1 MFGMMFWKASKIH
14 NGLGFSQYHLGRAA
28 DWGRGSIRCIPVS
41 TMTSCKRM
49 CSCEGTRNVSIYGIP
64 PLPALLGDVSSNWWC
79 YGLTYEDS
87 HSTEALLPLKAE
99 ASKELNS
106 YRFSYYSLFSSEEK
120 IQFGYQWGCIS
131 LPQLHVFSLN
141 CLGKDSDLGTVG
153 TISIQTRPPGIEGAW
168 SDSDLFDEEEE
179 EEEDY
184 SHHSDS
190 WTENFGGKPMVATP
204 SKSATGNRYMKRL
217 SDSTHT
223 HTQITADCG
232 SALSCVGLEYRNTH
246 SGPIR
251 QASFWT
257 TVALQWFHDRNLQAK
272 IQQRGA
278 MSMTTTLNLPFNIVF
293 FISKFVASKLLT
305 ILIQL

>member
-1 MFGMMFWKASKIH
+1 
-14 NGLGFSQYHLGRAA
+14 
-28 DWGRGSIRCIPVS
+28 
-41 TMTSCKRM
+41 MTSCKRM
-49 CSCEGTRNVSIYGIP
+49 CSCEGTRNISIYGIP

-131 LPQLHVFSLN
+131 LPQLHVFSLI
-141 CLGKDSDLGTVG
+141 CLGSRIAILGPLG
-153 TISIQTRPPGIEGAW
+153 PFPSISKRRTTRPPGIEGAW
-168 SDSDLFDEEEE
+168 SDSDLFDEEE

-204 SKSATGNRYMKRL
+204 SKSSTGNRYMKRL

-223 HTQITADCG
+223 NYGRLWLSTFMCWSRIPEYPFG
-232 SALSCVGLEYRNTH
+232 SYSTSILLDNCSAAV
-246 SGPIR
+246 
-251 QASFWT
+251 
-257 TVALQWFHDRNLQAK
+257 
-272 IQQRGA
+272 
-278 MSMTTTLNLPFNIVF
+278 
-293 FISKFVASKLLT
+293 IS
-305 ILIQL
+305 